1 MRYELMSS
9 LELLQKHRDLLERN
23 FSESGNGI
31 AFRPS
36 EDFYQELAD
45 GTDGF
50 AFAVYDGDK
59 VVGAASVFV
68 APHQHSGDLT
78 AMNDTIFVLPEYRG
92 TAVPGRL
99 FVMCEREAARRGCTA
114 FQWACN
120 VGSPMANALAR
131 REHAACQITFTR
143 SLK

>member
-1 MRYELMSS
+1 MRYELTSS
-9 LELLQKHRDLLERN
+9 LELLRKHWKLMEQN
-23 FSESGNGI
+23 FHETGNGVV
-31 AFRPS
+31 FQPS
-36 EDFYQELAD
+36 EDFYREISA

-50 AFAVYDGDK
+50 AYVVYDGDK
-59 VVGAASVFV
+59 AIGAASVFV
-68 APHQHSGDLT
+68 SPHQHSGELT
-78 AMNDTIFVLPEYRG
+78 AMNDTIFVLPEYRN

-99 FVMCEREAARRGCTA
+99 FVMCEREAARRGCAT

-120 VGSPMANALAR
+120 KGSPMAVALAR